1 MEYGCDTLWESN
13 MASWSIPIQ
22 LDFPILSQPAISVDS
37 SVDCGYPSVGSHDL
51 DTGLIVKELLDGFSM
66 FFLCWKYTVWHE
78 WQVLLPPFWIP
89 SSSDDHRSFCFMPP
103 SWRSHPSCLPCPWSL
118 RAGKLVTL
126 AASEAP
132 TSSHIHIILVDTL
145 IFTGFNQPCLPA
157 VSSLHHFASFYIMIR
172 GKFTG
177 RRAPCMFLVASW
189 PLHGAV
195 PLVPLVGAFAPGGTS
210 SARHVKSTGRTG
222 SAGASRRPQWWKG
235 GGQQLTRAPSN
246 QWLIIDLIILYYYM
260 IWLGDIGGM
269 MGI

>member
-1 MEYGCDTLWESN
+1 MLEVHCVTLV
-13 MASWSIPIQ
+13 AGLVAAILDPIKQRRPSII
-22 LDFPILSQPAISVDS
+22 
-37 SVDCGYPSVGSHDL
+37 H
-51 DTGLIVKELLDGFSM
+51 
-66 FFLCWKYTVWHE
+66 TV
-78 WQVLLPPFWIP
+78 
-89 SSSDDHRSFCFMPP
+89 
-103 SWRSHPSCLPCPWSL
+103 SC
-118 RAGKLVTL
+118 RRHGARVGKLVTL

-246 QWLIIDLIILYYYM
+246 QWLIIDIIILYYYM

>member
-1 MEYGCDTLWESN
+1 MVFPMLEVHCVTLV
-13 MASWSIPIQ
+13 AGLVAAILDPIKQRRPSII
-22 LDFPILSQPAISVDS
+22 
-37 SVDCGYPSVGSHDL
+37 H
-51 DTGLIVKELLDGFSM
+51 
-66 FFLCWKYTVWHE
+66 TV
-78 WQVLLPPFWIP
+78 
-89 SSSDDHRSFCFMPP
+89 
-103 SWRSHPSCLPCPWSL
+103 SC
-118 RAGKLVTL
+118 RRHGARVGKLVTL

-222 SAGASRRPQWWKG
+222 SAGASRRPQW
-235 GGQQLTRAPSN
+235 
-246 QWLIIDLIILYYYM
+246 
-260 IWLGDIGGM
+260 
-269 MGI
+269 

>member
-1 MEYGCDTLWESN
+1 

-51 DTGLIVKELLDGFSM
+51 DTGLIVKELLDGFSYAGST
-66 FFLCWKYTVWHE
+66 LCDTRGRSCCRHSGSH
-78 WQVLLPPFWIP
+78 QAATTI
-89 SSSDDHRSFCFMPP
+89 DHSYCFMPP
-103 SWRSHPSCLPCPWSL
+103 TWPWSL
-118 RAGKLVTL
+118 RVGKLVTL

-157 VSSLHHFASFYIMIR
+157 VSSLHPFASFYIMIR

-177 RRAPCMFLVASW
+177 RRAPCVFLVASW

-222 SAGASRRPQWWKG
+222 SAGASRRPQW
-235 GGQQLTRAPSN
+235 
-246 QWLIIDLIILYYYM
+246 
-260 IWLGDIGGM
+260 
-269 MGI
+269 